1 MSKQQATRPLSPH
14 LQIYQPS
21 IITVSSVLHRITGLL
36 LSGFSLLWVFW
47 LLAIQGS
54 VGDYQ
59 RFQSIAQS
67 WPGKLLLLLAGWALF
82 YHLLTG
88 IRHTIWDSVNMFE
101 LDQVKRSGWVVVS
114 LSLLMTLLAAGVWL

>member
-14 LQIYQPS
+14 LQVYKPS

-54 VGDYQ
+54 DSNYQ
-59 RFQSIAQS
+59 RFQSFAQS

-88 IRHTIWDSVNMFE
+88 IRHTIWDSVKMFE
-101 LDQVKRSGWVVVS
+101 LDQIKRSGWVVVS
-114 LSLLMTLLAAGVWL
+114 TSLLMTLLAAGVWL